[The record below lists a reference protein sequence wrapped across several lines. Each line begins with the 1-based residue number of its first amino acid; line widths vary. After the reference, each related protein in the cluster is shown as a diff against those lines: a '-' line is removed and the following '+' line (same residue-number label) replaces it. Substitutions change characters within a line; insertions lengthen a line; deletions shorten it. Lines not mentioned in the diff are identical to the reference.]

1 MRLENNFSVRAT
13 REQAWELLNDVPRV
27 IPCMPGAELVEVVDV
42 NTFKAMMHVKL
53 GPISLKFATDVTRAA
68 IDESQQRVRLSVT
81 ARELKGRGGAKATIE
96 STLAEADSRT
106 QVAIVTDLALQGTVA
121 QYGSSAVEEVASE
134 LTARFAQALATELTR
149 AAEPASTPDARDA
162 QRAATQIHAVK
173 PVDGLRLGL
182 AVLWRS
188 ISRLVRWP

>member
-1 MRLENNFSVRAT
+1 
-13 REQAWELLNDVPRV
+13 
-27 IPCMPGAELVEVVDV
+27 MPGAELVEVVDV
-42 NTFKAMMHVKL
+42 NTFKALMHVKL
-53 GPISLKFATDVTRAA
+53 GPISLKFATDVTRAE

-149 AAEPASTPDARDA
+149 AAEPAASTPDARDA
-162 QRAATQIHAVK
+162 QRAATRIPAVK
-173 PVDGLRLGL
+173 PVGGLRLGL

-188 ISRLVRWP
+188 ITRLVRWP